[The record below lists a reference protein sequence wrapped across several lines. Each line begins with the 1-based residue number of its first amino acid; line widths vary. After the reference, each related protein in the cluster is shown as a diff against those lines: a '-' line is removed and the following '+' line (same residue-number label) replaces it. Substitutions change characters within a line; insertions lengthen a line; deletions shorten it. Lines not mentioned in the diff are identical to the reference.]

1 MRPTPQ
7 IGHDGGEMGIRIQR
21 FIVLI
26 QSSALVSLLAAGT
39 AFAQDATKY
48 DVRYCGLGLQGSAV
62 DFAKSSPNL
71 IKVYRGQAKFYNESY
86 QSYKKMNWNINLISK
101 DDAAGKDNNLGLVHV
116 LTSENTDTQSYIDP
130 RDNLKRYNV
139 SYSFGINTILFD
151 ISALQVK
158 AVIPSIINYNES
170 YAKDPTAA
178 EISAVYA
185 KIFNGFSD
193 PQSALSRWV
202 GSVSEIPINN
212 DVRGS
217 LAVAPVVLSEAVK
230 AELLKADGSQTYNR
244 LADDFASGS
253 LGPVDGGNKGI
264 GSSGSSRSPEAFARN
279 LTAKYEALLAKTFK
293 KPIVPVVFGA
303 SGDGKPSS
311 QYIANIP
318 DCLGANQVSMSLPD
332 PSYEL
337 RLTVDLLSSGKVQ
350 HELSEMADKSRGT
363 VQTELDYG
371 GRYITKIV
379 AVESQVVDD
388 QLVRGG
394 KVLDERTFKYARSL
408 RFTGDREI
416 NSYGQYEKL
425 SSSFLQELLKNYTT
439 QDKKW
444 IKSQMSAAVTDK
456 KARDNGTIAKS
467 WKKLISE
474 TMQIKSVNDKEK
486 AK

>member
-1 MRPTPQ
+1 
-7 IGHDGGEMGIRIQR
+7 
-21 FIVLI
+21 
-26 QSSALVSLLAAGT
+26 
-39 AFAQDATKY
+39 
-48 DVRYCGLGLQGSAV
+48 
-62 DFAKSSPNL
+62 
-71 IKVYRGQAKFYNESY
+71 
-86 QSYKKMNWNINLISK
+86 
-101 DDAAGKDNNLGLVHV
+101 
-116 LTSENTDTQSYIDP
+116 
-130 RDNLKRYNV
+130 
-139 SYSFGINTILFD
+139 
-151 ISALQVK
+151 
-158 AVIPSIINYNES
+158 VIPSIINYNES
-170 YAKDPTAA
+170 YTHNPTPV
-178 EISAVYA
+178 EISAAYA

-193 PQSALSRWV
+193 PSSALSRWV
-202 GSVSEIPINN
+202 GSVSEIPLNN
-212 DVRGS
+212 DIRGS
-217 LAVAPVVLSEAVK
+217 MAVAPVVLSDAVK
-230 AELLKADGSQTYNR
+230 AELMTARATQQQ
-244 LADDFASGS
+244 
-253 LGPVDGGNKGI
+253 
-264 GSSGSSRSPEAFARN
+264 SPEAFARN

-318 DCLGANQVSMSLPD
+318 ECLGANQVSMGLPD

-337 RLTVDLLSSGKVQ
+337 RLTVDLLSNGKVQ

-416 NSYGQYEKL
+416 NRYGQYEKL
-425 SSSFLQELLKNYTT
+425 SSSFLQELLNNYTT

-444 IKSQMSAAVTDK
+444 IKNQMSATVTDK
-456 KARDNGTIAKS
+456 KARDNGTVAKS
-467 WKKLISE
+467 WKKLIAE
-474 TMQIKSVNDKEK
+474 TMMIKSVADKEK

>member
-1 MRPTPQ
+1 
-7 IGHDGGEMGIRIQR
+7 MGIRSDKIA
-21 FIVLI
+21 VLV
-26 QSSALVSLLAAGT
+26 QTTALVSLLAAGS
-39 AFAQDATKY
+39 AFAQDATKF
-48 DVRYCGLGLQGSAV
+48 DVRYCGLGLQGTVA
-62 DFAKSSPNL
+62 DFTKSSPNL
-71 IKVYRGQAKFYNESY
+71 IKIYKNQTKFYNDSV

-116 LTSENTDTQSYIDP
+116 LTSENTDTQSYTDP
-130 RDNLKRYNV
+130 RDNLKHYNV

-151 ISALQVK
+151 VSALQVK

-170 YAKDPTAA
+170 YTHSPTPA
-178 EISAVYA
+178 EINAAYA

-193 PQSALSRWV
+193 PSSALSRWV
-202 GSVSEIPINN
+202 GSVSEIPLNN
-212 DVRGS
+212 DIRGS
-217 LAVAPVVLSEAVK
+217 MAVAPVVLSDAVK
-230 AELLKADGSQTYNR
+230 AELMTARATPQQ
-244 LADDFASGS
+244 
-253 LGPVDGGNKGI
+253 
-264 GSSGSSRSPEAFARN
+264 SPEAFARN

-318 DCLGANQVSMSLPD
+318 ECLGANQVSMGLPD

-337 RLTVDLLSSGKVQ
+337 RLTVDLLSNGKVQ

-416 NSYGQYEKL
+416 NRYGQYEKL
-425 SSSFLQELLKNYTT
+425 SSSFLQELLNNYTT

-444 IKSQMSAAVTDK
+444 IKNQMSAAVTDK
-456 KARDNGTIAKS
+456 KARDNGTVAKS
-467 WKKLISE
+467 WKKLIAE
-474 TMQIKSVNDKEK
+474 TMMIKSVADKEK

>member
-1 MRPTPQ
+1 
-7 IGHDGGEMGIRIQR
+7 MGIRLDKIA
-21 FIVLI
+21 VLI
-26 QSSALVSLLAAGT
+26 QTAALVSLLSGASAL
-39 AFAQDATKY
+39 AQDATKF
-48 DVRYCGLGLQGSAV
+48 DVRYCGLGLQGAAA
-62 DFAKSSPNL
+62 DFTKSSPNL
-71 IKVYRGQAKFYNESY
+71 IKIYKNQAKFYNESF

-116 LTSENTDTQSYIDP
+116 LTSENTDTQSYTDP
-130 RDNLKRYNV
+130 RDNLKHYNV

-151 ISALQVK
+151 VTALQVK

-170 YAKDPTAA
+170 YARAPTPV
-178 EISAVYA
+178 EISAAYA
-185 KIFNGFSD
+185 KIFNGFAD
-193 PQSALSRWV
+193 PSSALSRWV
-202 GSVSEIPINN
+202 GSVSEIPLNN
-212 DVRGS
+212 DIRGS
-217 LAVAPVVLSEAVK
+217 MAVAPVVLSDAVK
-230 AELLKADGSQTYNR
+230 AELLTARATPQQ
-244 LADDFASGS
+244 
-253 LGPVDGGNKGI
+253 
-264 GSSGSSRSPEAFARN
+264 SPEAFARN

-303 SGDGKPSS
+303 SGDGQPSS

-318 DCLGANQVSMSLPD
+318 ECLGANQVSMGLPD

-337 RLTVDLLSSGKVQ
+337 RLQVDVLGSGKVQ

-371 GRYITKIV
+371 GRYITRIV

-416 NSYGQYEKL
+416 NRYGQYEKL
-425 SSSFLQELLKNYTT
+425 SSSFLQELLNSYAT

-444 IKSQMSAAVTDK
+444 IKTHMSAAITDK

-467 WKKLISE
+467 WKKLIAE
-474 TMQIKSVNDKEK
+474 TMLINSVADKGK

>member
-1 MRPTPQ
+1 
-7 IGHDGGEMGIRIQR
+7 MGIRIRQ

-71 IKVYRGQAKFYNESY
+71 IKIYKSQAKIYNESY
-86 QSYKKMNWNINLISK
+86 QSYKKMDWNINLIAK

-116 LTSENTDTQSYIDP
+116 LTSENTDKQSYIDP
-130 RDNLKRYNV
+130 RDNLKHYNV

-170 YAKDPTAA
+170 YTKDPTPA
-178 EISAVYA
+178 EISAAYA
-185 KIFNGFSD
+185 KLFNGFADSN
-193 PQSALSRWV
+193 SALSRWV
-202 GSVSEIPINN
+202 GSVSEIPLNN
-212 DVRGS
+212 DIRGS
-217 LAVAPVVLSEAVK
+217 MAVAPVVLSDAVE
-230 AELLKADGSQTYNR
+230 AELLTTR
-244 LADDFASGS
+244 ASAQQ
-253 LGPVDGGNKGI
+253 
-264 GSSGSSRSPEAFARN
+264 SPEAFARN

-311 QYIANIP
+311 QYVANIP

-394 KVLDERTFKYARSL
+394 KVLDERTFKFARSL

-416 NSYGQYEKL
+416 NSYAQYEKL
-425 SSSFLQELLKNYTT
+425 SSTFLQDLLNNYTT

-444 IKSQMSAAVTDK
+444 IKSHMSAAVTDK
-456 KARDNGTIAKS
+456 KARDNGTVAKS
-467 WKKLISE
+467 WKKLIAE
-474 TMQIKSVNDKEK
+474 TMLIKSVNDKEK

>member
-1 MRPTPQ
+1 
-7 IGHDGGEMGIRIQR
+7 MGIRIRQ

-71 IKVYRGQAKFYNESY
+71 IKIYKSQAKIYNESY
-86 QSYKKMNWNINLISK
+86 QSYKKMDWNINLIAK

-116 LTSENTDTQSYIDP
+116 LTSENTDKQSYIDP
-130 RDNLKRYNV
+130 RDNLKHYNV

-170 YAKDPTAA
+170 YTKDPTPA
-178 EISAVYA
+178 EISAAYA
-185 KIFNGFSD
+185 KLFNGFADSN
-193 PQSALSRWV
+193 SALSRWV
-202 GSVSEIPINN
+202 GSVSEIPLNN
-212 DVRGS
+212 DIRGS
-217 LAVAPVVLSEAVK
+217 MAVAPVVLSDAVE
-230 AELLKADGSQTYNR
+230 AELLTMC
-244 LADDFASGS
+244 ASAQQ
-253 LGPVDGGNKGI
+253 
-264 GSSGSSRSPEAFARN
+264 SPEAFARN

-311 QYIANIP
+311 QYVANIP

-394 KVLDERTFKYARSL
+394 KVLDERTFKFARSL

-416 NSYGQYEKL
+416 NSYAQYEKL
-425 SSSFLQELLKNYTT
+425 SSTFLQDLLNNYTT

-444 IKSQMSAAVTDK
+444 IKSHMSAAVTDK
-456 KARDNGTIAKS
+456 KARDNGTVAKS
-467 WKKLISE
+467 WKKLIAE
-474 TMQIKSVNDKEK
+474 TMLIKSVNDKEK

>member
-1 MRPTPQ
+1 MRSDK
-7 IGHDGGEMGIRIQR
+7 IAM
-21 FIVLI
+21 LI
-26 QSSALVSLLAAGT
+26 QTAALVSLLAAGS

-48 DVRYCGLGLQGSAV
+48 DVRYCGLGLQGTAA
-62 DFAKSSPNL
+62 DFTKSSPNL
-71 IKVYRGQAKFYNESY
+71 IKIYKNQTKFYNESF

-101 DDAAGKDNNLGLVHV
+101 DDAAGKDNNIGLVHV
-116 LTSENTDTQSYIDP
+116 LTSENTDTQSYTDP
-130 RDNLKRYNV
+130 RDNIKHYNV

-151 ISALQVK
+151 VTALQVK

-170 YAKDPTAA
+170 YTHNPTPV
-178 EISAVYA
+178 EISAAYA

-193 PQSALSRWV
+193 PSSALSRWV
-202 GSVSEIPINN
+202 GSVSEIPLNN
-212 DVRGS
+212 DIRGS
-217 LAVAPVVLSEAVK
+217 MAVAPVVLSDAVK
-230 AELLKADGSQTYNR
+230 AELMTARATQQQ
-244 LADDFASGS
+244 
-253 LGPVDGGNKGI
+253 
-264 GSSGSSRSPEAFARN
+264 SPEAFARN

-318 DCLGANQVSMSLPD
+318 ECLGANQVSMGLPD

-337 RLTVDLLSSGKVQ
+337 RLTVDLLSNGKVQ

-416 NSYGQYEKL
+416 NRYGQYEKL
-425 SSSFLQELLKNYTT
+425 SSSFLQELLNNYTT

-444 IKSQMSAAVTDK
+444 IKNQMSAAVTDK
-456 KARDNGTIAKS
+456 KARDNGTVAKS
-467 WKKLISE
+467 WKKLIAE
-474 TMQIKSVNDKEK
+474 TMMIKSVADKEK

>member
-1 MRPTPQ
+1 MGMRSDK
-7 IGHDGGEMGIRIQR
+7 IA
-21 FIVLI
+21 VLI
-26 QSSALVSLLAAGT
+26 QTAALVSLLAAGS
-39 AFAQDATKY
+39 AFAQDATKF
-48 DVRYCGLGLQGSAV
+48 DVRYCGLGLQGTAA
-62 DFAKSSPNL
+62 DFTKSSPNL
-71 IKVYRGQAKFYNESY
+71 IKIYKNQTKFYNESF

-101 DDAAGKDNNLGLVHV
+101 DDAAGKDNNIGLVHV
-116 LTSENTDTQSYIDP
+116 LTSENTDTQSYTDP
-130 RDNLKRYNV
+130 RDNIKHYNV

-151 ISALQVK
+151 VTALQVK

-170 YAKDPTAA
+170 YTHNPTPV
-178 EISAVYA
+178 EISAAYA

-193 PQSALSRWV
+193 PSSALSRWV
-202 GSVSEIPINN
+202 GSVSEIPLNN
-212 DVRGS
+212 DIRGS
-217 LAVAPVVLSEAVK
+217 MAVAPVVLSDAVK
-230 AELLKADGSQTYNR
+230 AELMTARATQQQ
-244 LADDFASGS
+244 
-253 LGPVDGGNKGI
+253 
-264 GSSGSSRSPEAFARN
+264 SPEAFARN

-318 DCLGANQVSMSLPD
+318 ECLGANQVSMGLPD

-337 RLTVDLLSSGKVQ
+337 RLTVDLLSNGKVQ

-416 NSYGQYEKL
+416 NRYGQYEKL
-425 SSSFLQELLKNYTT
+425 SSSFLQELLNNYTT

-444 IKSQMSAAVTDK
+444 IKNQMSAAVTDK
-456 KARDNGTIAKS
+456 KARDNGTVAKS
-467 WKKLISE
+467 WKKLIAE
-474 TMQIKSVNDKEK
+474 TMMIKSVADKEK

>member
-1 MRPTPQ
+1 
-7 IGHDGGEMGIRIQR
+7 MGIRIQR
-21 FIVLI
+21 FIILL
-26 QSSALVSLLAAGT
+26 QSSALVSLLAAGG

-71 IKVYRGQAKFYNESY
+71 IKIYKNQAKFYNESY
-86 QSYKKMNWNINLISK
+86 QSYKKMDWNINLIAK

-130 RDNLKRYNV
+130 RDNLKRFNV

-170 YAKDPTAA
+170 YTKDPTPA
-178 EISAVYA
+178 EISAAYA
-185 KIFNGFSD
+185 KLFNGFADSN
-193 PQSALSRWV
+193 SALSRWV
-202 GSVSEIPINN
+202 GSVSEIPLNN
-212 DVRGS
+212 DIRGS
-217 LAVAPVVLSEAVK
+217 MAVAPVVLSDAVK
-230 AELLKADGSQTYNR
+230 AELLTTRATPQQ
-244 LADDFASGS
+244 
-253 LGPVDGGNKGI
+253 
-264 GSSGSSRSPEAFARN
+264 SPEAFARN

-311 QYIANIP
+311 QYVANIP

-371 GRYITKIV
+371 GRYITRIV

-425 SSSFLQELLKNYTT
+425 SSSFLQELLNSYTT

-444 IKSQMSAAVTDK
+444 IKNQMSAAVTDK

-467 WKKLISE
+467 WKKLIAE
-474 TMQIKSVNDKEK
+474 TMLIKSVADKEK

>member
-1 MRPTPQ
+1 
-7 IGHDGGEMGIRIQR
+7 MGIRIRR

-71 IKVYRGQAKFYNESY
+71 IKIYKNQAKFYNESY
-86 QSYKKMNWNINLISK
+86 QSYKKMDWNINLIAK

-116 LTSENTDTQSYIDP
+116 LTSENTDKQSYIDP

-170 YAKDPTAA
+170 YTKDPTPA
-178 EISAVYA
+178 EISAAYA
-185 KIFNGFSD
+185 KLFNGFADSN
-193 PQSALSRWV
+193 SALSRWV
-202 GSVSEIPINN
+202 GSVSEIPLNN
-212 DVRGS
+212 DIRGS
-217 LAVAPVVLSEAVK
+217 MAVAPVVLSDAVK
-230 AELLKADGSQTYNR
+230 AELLTTRASSQQ
-244 LADDFASGS
+244 
-253 LGPVDGGNKGI
+253 
-264 GSSGSSRSPEAFARN
+264 SPEAFARN

-311 QYIANIP
+311 QYVANIP

-394 KVLDERTFKYARSL
+394 KVLDERTFKFARSL

-416 NSYGQYEKL
+416 NSYAQYEKL
-425 SSSFLQELLKNYTT
+425 SSTFLQDLLNNYTT

-444 IKSQMSAAVTDK
+444 IKSHMSAAVTDK
-456 KARDNGTIAKS
+456 KARDNGTVAKS
-467 WKKLISE
+467 WKKLIAE
-474 TMQIKSVNDKEK
+474 TMLIKSVNDKEK

>member
-1 MRPTPQ
+1 MGMRSDK
-7 IGHDGGEMGIRIQR
+7 IAM
-21 FIVLI
+21 LI
-26 QSSALVSLLAAGT
+26 QTAALVSLLAAGS

-48 DVRYCGLGLQGSAV
+48 DVRYCGLGLQGTAA
-62 DFAKSSPNL
+62 DFTKSSPNL
-71 IKVYRGQAKFYNESY
+71 IKIYKNQTKFYNESF
-86 QSYKKMNWNINLISK
+86 QSYTKMNWNINLISK
-101 DDAAGKDNNLGLVHV
+101 DDAAGKDNNIGLVHV
-116 LTSENTDTQSYIDP
+116 LTSENTDTQSYTDP
-130 RDNLKRYNV
+130 RDNIKHYNV

-151 ISALQVK
+151 VTALQVK

-170 YAKDPTAA
+170 YTHNPTPV
-178 EISAVYA
+178 EISAAYA

-193 PQSALSRWV
+193 PSSALSRWV
-202 GSVSEIPINN
+202 GSVSEIPLNN
-212 DVRGS
+212 DIRGS
-217 LAVAPVVLSEAVK
+217 MAVAPVVLSDAVK
-230 AELLKADGSQTYNR
+230 AELMTARATQQQ
-244 LADDFASGS
+244 
-253 LGPVDGGNKGI
+253 
-264 GSSGSSRSPEAFARN
+264 SPEAFARN

-318 DCLGANQVSMSLPD
+318 ECLGANQVSMGLPD

-337 RLTVDLLSSGKVQ
+337 RLTVDLLSNGKVQ

-416 NSYGQYEKL
+416 NRYGQYEKL
-425 SSSFLQELLKNYTT
+425 SSSFLQELLNNYTT

-444 IKSQMSAAVTDK
+444 IKNQMSAAVTDK
-456 KARDNGTIAKS
+456 KARDNGTVAKS
-467 WKKLISE
+467 WKKLIAE
-474 TMQIKSVNDKEK
+474 TMMIKSVADKEK

>member
-1 MRPTPQ
+1 
-7 IGHDGGEMGIRIQR
+7 MGIRIRR

-26 QSSALVSLLAAGT
+26 QSSALVSLLAAGA

-71 IKVYRGQAKFYNESY
+71 IKIYKSQAKFYNESY
-86 QSYKKMNWNINLISK
+86 QSYKKMDWNINLISK

-116 LTSENTDTQSYIDP
+116 LTSENTDKQSYIDP
-130 RDNLKRYNV
+130 RDNLKHYNV
-139 SYSFGINTILFD
+139 SYSFGINTVLFD

-170 YAKDPTAA
+170 YTKDPTPA
-178 EISAVYA
+178 EISAAYA
-185 KIFNGFSD
+185 KIFNGFADSN
-193 PQSALSRWV
+193 SALSRWV
-202 GSVSEIPINN
+202 GSVSEIPLNN
-212 DVRGS
+212 DIRGS
-217 LAVAPVVLSEAVK
+217 MAVAPVVLSDAVK
-230 AELLKADGSQTYNR
+230 AELLTTRATQQQ
-244 LADDFASGS
+244 
-253 LGPVDGGNKGI
+253 
-264 GSSGSSRSPEAFARN
+264 SPEAFARN

-311 QYIANIP
+311 QYVANIP

-394 KVLDERTFKYARSL
+394 KVLDERTFKFARSL

-416 NSYGQYEKL
+416 NSYAQYEKL
-425 SSSFLQELLKNYTT
+425 SSTFLQDLLNNYTT

-444 IKSQMSAAVTDK
+444 IKSHMSAAVTDK
-456 KARDNGTIAKS
+456 KARDNGTVAKS
-467 WKKLISE
+467 WKKLIAE
-474 TMQIKSVNDKEK
+474 TMLIKSVNDKEK

>member
-1 MRPTPQ
+1 MNFSPQGTVRAVRAEAQIKKPTLKW
-7 IGHDGGEMGIRIQR
+7 DFGGEMGIRMKRIAACLR
-21 FIVLI
+21 TTM
-26 QSSALVSLLAAGT
+26 LVSLLATGS
-39 AFAQDATKY
+39 AFAQDSTKF
-48 DVRYCGLGLQGSAV
+48 DVRYCGLGLQGTAA
-62 DFAKSSPNL
+62 DFTKSSPNL
-71 IKVYRGQAKFYNESY
+71 VKIYKNQAKFYNDSF
-86 QSYKKMNWNINLISK
+86 QSYKKMSWNVNLVSK

-130 RDNLKRYNV
+130 RDNTKRYNV
-139 SYSFGINTILFD
+139 SYSFGINTVLFD
-151 ISALQVK
+151 VTALQVK

-170 YAKDPTAA
+170 YTRSPTPV
-178 EISAVYA
+178 EISAAYA

-193 PQSALSRWV
+193 PNSALSRWV
-202 GSVSEIPINN
+202 NSVSEIPLNN
-212 DVRGS
+212 DIRGS
-217 LAVAPVVLSEAVK
+217 MAVAPVVLSDAVK
-230 AELLKADGSQTYNR
+230 AELVKARSTPQQ
-244 LADDFASGS
+244 
-253 LGPVDGGNKGI
+253 
-264 GSSGSSRSPEAFARN
+264 SPEAFARN

-311 QYIANIP
+311 QYVANIP
-318 DCLGANQVSMSLPD
+318 ECLGANQVSMGLPD

-337 RLTVDLLSSGKVQ
+337 QLQVDVLDSGKVQ
-350 HELSEMADKSRGT
+350 HALPEMADKSRGT
-363 VQTELDYG
+363 IQTELGYG
-371 GRYITKIV
+371 GRYITRIV

-425 SSSFLQELLKNYTT
+425 SSSFLQELLNNYTT

-444 IKSQMSAAVTDK
+444 IKSHMSAAVTDK
-456 KARDNGTIAKS
+456 KARDNGAVAKS
-467 WKKLISE
+467 WKKLIAE
-474 TMQIKSVNDKEK
+474 TMLIKSVADKEK

>member
-1 MRPTPQ
+1 MREK
-7 IGHDGGEMGIRIQR
+7 IHKIV
-21 FIVLI
+21 VLI
-26 QSSALVSLLAAGT
+26 QTTALVSLLATGS
-39 AFAQDATKY
+39 AFAQDATNY
-48 DVRYCGLGLQGSAV
+48 EVRYCGLGLQDTAA

-71 IKVYRGQAKFYNESY
+71 VKIYKNQSKFYNESF

-116 LTSENTDTQSYIDP
+116 LTSENTDIQSYTDP
-130 RDNLKRYNV
+130 RDNLKHYNA

-151 ISALQVK
+151 VTALQVK

-170 YAKDPTAA
+170 YTHAPTPI
-178 EISAVYA
+178 EISAAYA

-193 PQSALSRWV
+193 PNSALSRWV
-202 GSVSEIPINN
+202 SSVSEIPLNN
-212 DVRGS
+212 DIRGS
-217 LAVAPVVLSEAVK
+217 MAVAPITLSDAVK
-230 AELLKADGSQTYNR
+230 AELIRARSTPQQ
-244 LADDFASGS
+244 
-253 LGPVDGGNKGI
+253 
-264 GSSGSSRSPEAFARN
+264 SPEAFARN

-318 DCLGANQVSMSLPD
+318 ECLGANQVSMGLPD

-337 RLTVDLLSSGKVQ
+337 RLQVDVLGSGKVQ

-371 GRYITKIV
+371 GRYITQIV

-388 QLVRGG
+388 KLVRGG
-394 KVLDERTFKYARSL
+394 KILDERTFKYARSL

-416 NSYGQYEKL
+416 NIYGQYEKL
-425 SSSFLQELLKNYTT
+425 SSSFLQELLNNYTS

-444 IKSQMSAAVTDK
+444 IKSHMSAAVTDK
-456 KARDNGTIAKS
+456 KARDNGTVAKS
-467 WKKLISE
+467 WKKLIGE
-474 TMQIKSVNDKEK
+474 TMLIKSVADKEK

>member
-1 MRPTPQ
+1 MGMRSDK
-7 IGHDGGEMGIRIQR
+7 IA
-21 FIVLI
+21 VLI
-26 QSSALVSLLAAGT
+26 QTAALVSLLAAGS
-39 AFAQDATKY
+39 AFAQDATKF
-48 DVRYCGLGLQGSAV
+48 DVRYCGLGLQGTAA
-62 DFAKSSPNL
+62 DFTKSSPNL
-71 IKVYRGQAKFYNESY
+71 IKIYKNQTKFYNDSF

-101 DDAAGKDNNLGLVHV
+101 DDAAGKDNNIGLVHV
-116 LTSENTDTQSYIDP
+116 LTSENTDTQSYTDP
-130 RDNLKRYNV
+130 RDNIKHYNV

-151 ISALQVK
+151 VTALQVK

-170 YAKDPTAA
+170 YTHNPTPV
-178 EISAVYA
+178 EISAAYA

-193 PQSALSRWV
+193 PSSALSRWV
-202 GSVSEIPINN
+202 GSVSEIPLNN
-212 DVRGS
+212 DIRGS
-217 LAVAPVVLSEAVK
+217 MAVAPVVLSDAVK
-230 AELLKADGSQTYNR
+230 AELMTARATQQQ
-244 LADDFASGS
+244 
-253 LGPVDGGNKGI
+253 
-264 GSSGSSRSPEAFARN
+264 SPEAFARN

-318 DCLGANQVSMSLPD
+318 ECLGANQVSMGLPD

-337 RLTVDLLSSGKVQ
+337 RLTVDLLSNGKVQ

-416 NSYGQYEKL
+416 NRYGQYEKL
-425 SSSFLQELLKNYTT
+425 SSSFLQELLNNYTT

-444 IKSQMSAAVTDK
+444 IKNQMSAAVTDK
-456 KARDNGTIAKS
+456 KARDNGTVAKS
-467 WKKLISE
+467 WKKLIAE
-474 TMQIKSVNDKEK
+474 TMMIKSVADKEK

>member
-1 MRPTPQ
+1 MGMRSDK
-7 IGHDGGEMGIRIQR
+7 IA
-21 FIVLI
+21 VLI
-26 QSSALVSLLAAGT
+26 QTAALVSLLAAGS
-39 AFAQDATKY
+39 AFAQDATKF
-48 DVRYCGLGLQGSAV
+48 DVRYCGLGLQGTAA
-62 DFAKSSPNL
+62 DFTKSSPNL
-71 IKVYRGQAKFYNESY
+71 IKIYKNQTKFYNDSF

-101 DDAAGKDNNLGLVHV
+101 DDAAGKDNNIGLVHV
-116 LTSENTDTQSYIDP
+116 LTSENTDTQSYTDP
-130 RDNLKRYNV
+130 RDNIKHYNV

-151 ISALQVK
+151 VTALQVK

-170 YAKDPTAA
+170 YTHNPPPV
-178 EISAVYA
+178 EISAAYA

-193 PQSALSRWV
+193 PSSALSRWV
-202 GSVSEIPINN
+202 GSVSEIPLNN
-212 DVRGS
+212 DIRGS
-217 LAVAPVVLSEAVK
+217 MAVAPVVLSDAVK
-230 AELLKADGSQTYNR
+230 AELMTARATQQQ
-244 LADDFASGS
+244 
-253 LGPVDGGNKGI
+253 
-264 GSSGSSRSPEAFARN
+264 SPEAFARN

-318 DCLGANQVSMSLPD
+318 ECLGANQVSMGLPD

-337 RLTVDLLSSGKVQ
+337 RLTVDLLSNGKVQ

-416 NSYGQYEKL
+416 NRYGQYEKL
-425 SSSFLQELLKNYTT
+425 SSSFLQELLNNYTT

-444 IKSQMSAAVTDK
+444 IKNQMSAAVTDK
-456 KARDNGTIAKS
+456 KARDNGTVAKS
-467 WKKLISE
+467 WKKLIAE
-474 TMQIKSVNDKEK
+474 TMMIKSVADKEK

>member
-1 MRPTPQ
+1 MGMRSDK
-7 IGHDGGEMGIRIQR
+7 IAM
-21 FIVLI
+21 LI
-26 QSSALVSLLAAGT
+26 QTAALVSLLAAGS

-48 DVRYCGLGLQGSAV
+48 DVRYCGLGLQGTAA
-62 DFAKSSPNL
+62 DFTKSSPNL
-71 IKVYRGQAKFYNESY
+71 IKIYKNQTKFYNESF

-101 DDAAGKDNNLGLVHV
+101 DDAAGKDNNIGLVHV
-116 LTSENTDTQSYIDP
+116 LTSENTDTQSYTDP
-130 RDNLKRYNV
+130 RDNIKHYNV

-151 ISALQVK
+151 VTALQVK

-170 YAKDPTAA
+170 YTHNPTPV
-178 EISAVYA
+178 EISAAYA

-193 PQSALSRWV
+193 PSSALSRWV
-202 GSVSEIPINN
+202 GSVSEIPLNN
-212 DVRGS
+212 DIRGS
-217 LAVAPVVLSEAVK
+217 MAVAPVVLSDAVK
-230 AELLKADGSQTYNR
+230 AELMTARATPQQ
-244 LADDFASGS
+244 
-253 LGPVDGGNKGI
+253 
-264 GSSGSSRSPEAFARN
+264 SPEAFARN

-318 DCLGANQVSMSLPD
+318 ECLGANQVSMGLPD

-337 RLTVDLLSSGKVQ
+337 RLTVDLLSNGKVQ

-416 NSYGQYEKL
+416 NRYGQYEKL
-425 SSSFLQELLKNYTT
+425 SSSFLQELLNNYTT

-444 IKSQMSAAVTDK
+444 IKNQMSAAVTDK
-456 KARDNGTIAKS
+456 KARDNGTVAKS
-467 WKKLISE
+467 WKKLIAE
-474 TMQIKSVNDKEK
+474 TMMIKSVADKEK